1 MMRQGYQLIVIEND
15 KGLLAAGHGM
25 AGSGFWLALA
35 VMLAV
40 VALVSIYFY
49 LTRCRGYRERIRELD
64 LGGGEYRGWNV
75 RRLERTVAELELD
88 MAAMSLFSAVT

>member
-1 MMRQGYQLIVIEND
+1 MMGQNYQLIVIEND
-15 KGLLAAGHGM
+15 KLLLTAGHGM

-40 VALVSIYFY
+40 VAVVSICFY
-49 LTRCRGYRERIRELD
+49 LTRCRGYRKRIRELD

-75 RRLERTVAELELD
+75 RRLEETVEELELD
-88 MAAMSLFSAVT
+88 LAYNV